1 MEELIN
7 HFTVIQKILPAIFKD
22 LSPREEDVLTRR
34 YGLREDIIQEKRSR
48 QTLQTI
54 GNHYHITRERVRQIE
69 NFAIRKIK
77 QSKAFKNEFANLK
90 SFVVATLEDCGGT
103 AEERFLVKELV
114 TRSHGFDGVDEK
126 RTAVLKQ
133 IFAFMLSVLL
143 TDVIENL
150 RNRANFKRAWKLK
163 DANFD
168 LANKAIDVLIDIVT
182 KEDEPLAENDLLG
195 KFKKT
200 PFYIEN
206 QKKLEDK
213 KIVACLHLSSNLD
226 YNVFGEWGIASW
238 GLVALKTVND
248 KIHYILK
255 KHKKPLHF
263 SEITDFINKKDVA
276 SFFAHGATVRNILT
290 AEDRYILVGRG
301 IYALAEWGVE
311 AGTVTDLIANI
322 LKKVA
327 GAVSRDDIIDEVL
340 KQRLVKRQTVLV
352 ALNNT
357 KKFVKIGEDTYT
369 LKK

>member
-7 HFTVIQKILPAIFKD
+7 HFSVIQKILPAIFKD
-22 LSPREEDVLTRR
+22 LSSREEDVLTRR

-77 QSKAFKNEFANLK
+77 QSKAFKNEFMALK
-90 SFVVATLEDCGGT
+90 TFIVETLNDCGGLG
-103 AEERFLVKELV
+103 EERFLVKELV
-114 TRSHGFDGVDEK
+114 DRCGTEGADEK
-126 RTAVLKQ
+126 RILVLKQ
-133 IFAFMLSVLL
+133 IFAFVLSVLL
-143 TDVIENL
+143 TDGVENL
-150 RNRANFKRAWKLK
+150 RNRANFKRAWKIK
-163 DANFD
+163 DASFE
-168 LANKAIDVLIDIVT
+168 LANKTIDVLVDIVT
-182 KEDEPLAENDLLG
+182 KEDEPLAENDLLA
-195 KFKKT
+195 KFKKSD
-200 PFYIEN
+200 FYTEN
-206 QKKLEDK
+206 KNKLDDK
-213 KIVACLHLSSNLD
+213 KIVSCLHLSANLD

-238 GLVALKTVND
+238 GLVALKTVSD

-263 SEITDFINKKDVA
+263 AEITDFINKKDAA

-311 AGTVTDLIANI
+311 AGTVTDLIENI
-322 LKKVA
+322 LKKVS
-327 GAVSRDDIIDEVL
+327 GPVSRDDIIDEVL

-352 ALNNT
+352 ALNNQ
-357 KKFVKIGEDTYT
+357 KKFVKVDDDLYT